1 MYKIDYNKLITN
13 DVKQHFNRYKAYISD
28 DGKYKF
34 YTRKDVEY
42 YNLQYGMVKI
52 KDEDRVDTNA

>member
-34 YTRKDVEY
+34 YTLKDVEY

-52 KDEDRVDTNA
+52 KVKKV

>member
-13 DVKQHFNRYKAYISD
+13 DVKQHFNRYRAYISD

-34 YTRKDVEY
+34 YTLKDLQY
-42 YNLQYGMVKI
+42 YNNQYAKQK
-52 KDEDRVDTNA
+52 KDDGI